1 MPPKTTCMKRLLTF
15 VRRCVPVAILVAICW
30 SAYGCG
36 DTASISNGPA
46 VRLASLAISPGA
58 LSPAFSP
65 TTTNYTVN
73 VPATTTTV
81 TVTATPEDSTATVVI
96 TGGATQSLPG
106 PGSSKDITIVVTAQ
120 SGSQSTYI
128 VTVNKAA
135 LAADNNLS
143 ALTVAPGALSPA
155 FASGIQN
162 YTVDVATDVTSVSVS
177 ATKSD
182 PNAVISGDVPNEGQ
196 AMILLGGPGT
206 TTNVLITVTAQDGSA
221 ETYRITVNRAAP
233 ANNNNLSALSV
244 DAGSCVPT
252 LFAGDRELFSG
263 GFRQCRPSHHL
274 RDQVRS
280 ECRDV
285 RVGVC
290 DRRIGDRVWSN
301 DRLTGAGNNHTCG
314 NYRDRAGWKPKDIH
328 DNRVPTAPLADC

>member
-1 MPPKTTCMKRLLTF
+1 MKRFLTS
-15 VRRCVPVAILVAICW
+15 VRRCVPVALLVAIGW

-36 DTASISNGPA
+36 DTASISDGPG
-46 VRLASLAISPGA
+46 VRLASLGISPGT

-81 TVTATPEDSTATVVI
+81 TVTATPEDSTATVAI

-106 PGSSKDITIVVTAQ
+106 PGSSKDITIVLTAQ

-162 YTVDVATDVTSVSVS
+162 YTVDVATTVTSVSVS
-177 ATKSD
+177 ATKAD
-182 PNAVISGDVPNEGQ
+182 PNAVISGDVPNQGQ
-196 AMILLGGPGT
+196 ATIPLGGPGT
-206 TTNVLITVTAQDGSA
+206 TTNVLITVTAQDGNA
-221 ETYRITVNRAAP
+221 KTYRITINRAAP
-233 ANNNNLSALSV
+233 LNNNNLSGLSV
-244 DAGSCVPT
+244 NAGSLSPS
-252 LFAGDRELFSG
+252 FAPGTVNYSVEIPASVDQITVSATKSDPNAVMSAFGSVIAASG
-263 GFRQCRPSHHL
+263 VASGQTTVSPGLGTITPVAITVIAPDGSPKIYTVNVFRLPR
-274 RDQVRS
+274 
-280 ECRDV
+280 
-285 RVGVC
+285 
-290 DRRIGDRVWSN
+290 
-301 DRLTGAGNNHTCG
+301 
-314 NYRDRAGWKPKDIH
+314 
-328 DNRVPTAPLADC
+328 